1 MTRWSSFFRWPN
13 SLLISYLCSSTF
25 FALIYFSPLPQ
36 VGSFHSRNTWTRIH
50 TVIYRNRNFLRSWSP
65 IWRTDLVVALLII
78 SRCRE
83 REETCSGGILF
94 LVPISP
100 TRSCDIYQNTLT
112 NYLTH
117 QVSIKP
123 PINWPALGH
132 WIYFATEESLNWNTF
147 HLFQFD
153 SIKATDWHPPPLL
166 QRQ

>member
-1 MTRWSSFFRWPN
+1 MTQFSVNFLP
-13 SLLISYLCSSTF
+13 LLLHTLCSYL
-25 FALIYFSPLPQ
+25 LQSPSQ
-36 VGSFHSRNTWTRIH
+36 VGLMNMRNTWTRIH

-100 TRSCDIYQNTLT
+100 TRSCDIHQNTLT